1 MQSAVSPKEA
11 VAMSSFH
18 AMKRSLI
25 DLATRNLGVRNV
37 NRIRRFKAWLT
48 KPFENDAPVVA
59 NYVQTEPELR
69 ICLALLDALAQ
80 GSCPTVLDIGAN
92 IGGYSRHISAALQ
105 PRGGR
110 CIGFEPRSDLN
121 ARLRRNVTQSNFTAE
136 RLAISDS
143 VGIAEIFMPPS
154 HGLSSLVPMPGFA
167 GYKSEQVA
175 KTTVDSYVESQGIAN
190 VVLIKIDVE
199 GHELEALAGATNT
212 LSREQPLVLCES
224 ENRHLLPQGKHVRQL
239 IEFFA
244 QRGYGAWVMSFE
256 QKRALPVSE
265 IVIPDDRQPGVE
277 YYNNFWLVPHA
288 KRDAAFEIM
297 QRALT
302 ARS

>member
-1 MQSAVSPKEA
+1 MSTFSAV
-11 VAMSSFH
+11 
-18 AMKRSLI
+18 KRRLI

-37 NRIRRFKAWLT
+37 NRMRRVKAWLVS
-48 KPFENDAPVVA
+48 PFVNDAPAVA

-69 ICLALLDALAQ
+69 ICLALLAELAK
-80 GSCPTVLDIGAN
+80 GERPTVLDIGAN

-105 PRGGR
+105 TSGGR

-121 ARLRRNVTQSNFTAE
+121 ARLRRNVNQPNFTAE

-143 VGIAEIFMPPS
+143 PGIAEIFMPPS
-154 HGLSSLVPMPGFA
+154 HGLSSIVRMPGFE

-175 KTTVDSYVESQGIAN
+175 KTTVDDYVAEFAVKN
-190 VVLIKIDVE
+190 VVLFKIDVE

-212 LSREQPLVLCES
+212 LSQQQPIVLCES
-224 ENRHLLPQGKHVRQL
+224 ENRHLHPQGKRVEQL

-244 QRGYGAWVMSFE
+244 GLGYDAWVMSFE
-256 QKRALPVSE
+256 QGRVLPVSE
-265 IVIPDDRQPGVE
+265 ILIPDDRQPGVE
-277 YYNNFWLVPHA
+277 YFNNFWFVPRPLTDVA
-288 KRDAAFEIM
+288 TTIM
-297 QRALT
+297 QRTVT